1 MNTAVQGVG
10 ARRPSVLVEMGRRTN
25 QPKRLLPHGGGTR
38 FQRTDKSAIRDF
50 RRGCQMRLQHDAM
63 PHAPCPM
70 LARSRDIC
78 ARSNSVR
85 FSDLLGVVLNHES
98 GISPP
103 LSLS

>member
-10 ARRPSVLVEMGRRTN
+10 ARGPSILIEMGRRTN

-63 PHAPCPM
+63 PHARKVERHM
-70 LARSRDIC
+70 RAVKQR
-78 ARSNSVR
+78 AFQR
-85 FSDLLGVVLNHES
+85 FSRGGAE
-98 GISPP
+98 P
-103 LSLS
+103 